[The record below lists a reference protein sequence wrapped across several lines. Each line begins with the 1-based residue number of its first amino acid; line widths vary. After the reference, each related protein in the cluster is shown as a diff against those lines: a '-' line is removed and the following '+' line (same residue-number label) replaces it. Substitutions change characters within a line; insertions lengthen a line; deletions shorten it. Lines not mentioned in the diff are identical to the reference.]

1 MKSHKT
7 NSSMV
12 QRRNAHSILEVLMQV
27 LMKVI
32 FDHKVIHKKVCI
44 KYFSSILFMYI
55 YVLVLKSREE

>member
-27 LMKVI
+27 LMKVV
-32 FDHKVIHKKVCI
+32 FDHKVINKKVCI
-44 KYFSSILFMYI
+44 KYFFLIYTI
-55 YVLVLKSREE
+55 YVYICSGFKK